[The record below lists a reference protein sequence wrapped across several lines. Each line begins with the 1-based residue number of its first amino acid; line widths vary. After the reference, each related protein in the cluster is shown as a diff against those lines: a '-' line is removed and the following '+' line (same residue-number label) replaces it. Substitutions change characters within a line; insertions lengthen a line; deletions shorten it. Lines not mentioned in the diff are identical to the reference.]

1 MKILVVSDNYPSLK
15 KPARGV
21 FVYNLIQQFAR
32 LGHTVHIIAPEGLLA
47 RNYTNEKKDYGKEL
61 GTVYRP
67 KFLNA
72 SAKSIFGFN
81 TYRIGE
87 LGQIKAVKRV
97 VKRHKIEFDVVYAH
111 FLANAFIAVEAL
123 SEYNKPVYAAIG
135 EYNNLEVRK
144 AYYSKAYFSS
154 ILDKISG
161 YIAVSPQIKDRLVN
175 YGVDE
180 NKIMIK
186 PNAVNSTVFYPRNKQ
201 EMRSKYKLPKD
212 KFLIVFVGRFIENKG
227 PKVLLKAT
235 ENLEGLG
242 LIFVGSGQQ
251 VLEGNHIVF
260 KDSVS
265 SKEVPELLSAAD
277 LFVLPTWHEG
287 SCNAIVEAMACGLPI
302 ISSDIPEIRFQCD
315 PSFSILVDPLDVK
328 AIESA
333 IDSIVS
339 NQEKSAQMAKNALDY
354 SKNFEIG
361 ERALSIL
368 NFIKGEVVSSK

>member
-1 MKILVVSDNYPSLK
+1 MNILVVSDNYPSLK
-15 KPARGV
+15 NPSRGV

-32 LGHTVHIIAPEGLLA
+32 IGHTVHIITPEGLISK
-47 RNYTNEKKDYGKEL
+47 NYFKKRKDYGKEL

-87 LGQIKAVKRV
+87 FGQIKAVRKI

-111 FLANAFIAVEAL
+111 FLANAFVAVEAL
-123 SEYNKPVYAAIG
+123 SKYNKPVYAAIG

-144 AYYSKAYFSS
+144 AYYSNTYFSS
-154 ILDKISG
+154 MLKRISG
-161 YIAVSPQIKDRLVN
+161 YIAVSPQIKDRLVD
-175 YGVDE
+175 YGVEE

-186 PNAVNSTVFYPRNKQ
+186 PNAINAAVFYPRNKQ
-201 EMRSKYKLPKD
+201 EMRSKYGLPKD
-212 KFLIVFVGRFIENKG
+212 KILAIFVGRFIENKG
-227 PKVLLKAT
+227 PRMLLKAT

-242 LIFVGSGQQ
+242 LIFVGSGIQT
-251 VLEGNHIVF
+251 LEGDHVVF

-302 ISSDIPEIRFQCD
+302 VSSDIPEIHVQCN
-315 PSFSILVDPLDVK
+315 PSFSILVNPHNVND
-328 AIESA
+328 IESA
-333 IDSIVS
+333 ITSIVS
-339 NQEKSAQMAKNALDY
+339 NKEKREEMSRNALQH

-368 NFIKGEVVSSK
+368 NYIEAK

>member
-1 MKILVVSDNYPSLK
+1 MKILVVSDNYPSLQR
-15 KPARGV
+15 PARGV

-32 LGHTVHIIAPEGLLA
+32 MGHTVHIIAPEGILA
-47 RNYTNEKKDYGKEL
+47 KSSKIEKDYGKEL

-87 LGQIKAVKRV
+87 YGQIRAVRKV

-144 AYYSKAYFSS
+144 AYYSNAYFSS
-154 ILDKISG
+154 ILEKISG
-161 YIAVSPQIKDRLVN
+161 YIAVSPQIKDRLMS
-175 YGVDE
+175 YGAEED
-180 NKIMIK
+180 KIMIK
-186 PNAVNSTVFYPRNKQ
+186 PNAVNVDVFHPRNKQ
-201 EMRSKYKLPKD
+201 EMRSKYNLPKD
-212 KFLIVFVGRFIENKG
+212 KILVIFVGRFIENKG

-235 ENLEGLG
+235 ENQEDIG
-242 LIFVGSGQQ
+242 LIFVGSGVQNPE
-251 VLEGNHIVF
+251 LEGDHVVF
-260 KDSVS
+260 KKSVS

-302 ISSDIPEIRFQCD
+302 VSSDIPEVHVQCE
-315 PSFSILVDPLDVK
+315 PSFSILVDPRNVN
-328 AIESA
+328 AVESA
-333 IDSIVS
+333 ISSIVS
-339 NQEKSAQMAKNALDY
+339 NKEKREEMSRNALQN

-361 ERALSIL
+361 ERAASIL
-368 NFIKGEVVSSK
+368 NFIQGK